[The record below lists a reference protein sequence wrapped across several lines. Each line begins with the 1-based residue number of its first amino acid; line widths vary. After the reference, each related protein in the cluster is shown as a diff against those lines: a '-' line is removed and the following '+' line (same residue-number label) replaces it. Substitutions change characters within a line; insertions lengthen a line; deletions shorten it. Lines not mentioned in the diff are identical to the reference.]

1 MAYVGLSMYHKRE
14 IIHYRGGAILP
25 ENGTCKVG
33 NSTYINH
40 FYPKI
45 TLKTPK
51 NPVK

>member
-1 MAYVGLSMYHKRE
+1 MLAFQCTISVKLFTVG
-14 IIHYRGGAILP
+14 GGAILP

-51 NPVK
+51 KKIL